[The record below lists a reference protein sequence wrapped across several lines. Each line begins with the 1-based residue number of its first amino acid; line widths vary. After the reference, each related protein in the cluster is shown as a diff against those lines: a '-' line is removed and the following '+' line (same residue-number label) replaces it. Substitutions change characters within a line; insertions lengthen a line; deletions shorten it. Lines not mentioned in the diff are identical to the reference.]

1 MKKFLHVGCGV
12 KNKCDTTEE
21 FFQWQELRFDIDPKV
36 NPDILGTMTDMTMI
50 EDEYTD
56 AIFSSHNIE
65 HLYAHE
71 VPIALSEF
79 YRVLK
84 KDGYVVLTCPD
95 LQAVCSLVVADGL
108 TDVAYVSLA
117 GPISPIDILYGFRP
131 ALKIGNFYMA
141 HRTGFTQKTLI
152 QAFESNRFISTISI
166 KRAAPY
172 YDIWFLASKEN
183 LDHEKMLKLA
193 KLHFPS

>member
-1 MKKFLHVGCGV
+1 VGCGL
-12 KNKCDTTEE
+12 KTKCDTTEE
-21 FFQWQELRFDIDPKV
+21 FSHWQELRYDIDPKV
-36 NPDILGTMTDMTMI
+36 NPDILGTITDMSMT

-56 AIFSSHNIE
+56 GIFSSHNIE

-95 LQAVCSLVVADGL
+95 LQAVCSLVAADGL
-108 TDVAYVSLA
+108 TDVAYVSPA
-117 GPISPIDILYGFRP
+117 GPISPIDILFGFRP

-152 QAFESNRFISTISI
+152 KAFESNGFKRTISI

-172 YDIWFLASKEN
+172 FDIWFIASKEN
-183 LDHEKMLKLA
+183 FSDESILELA
-193 KLHFPS
+193 KLHFPR